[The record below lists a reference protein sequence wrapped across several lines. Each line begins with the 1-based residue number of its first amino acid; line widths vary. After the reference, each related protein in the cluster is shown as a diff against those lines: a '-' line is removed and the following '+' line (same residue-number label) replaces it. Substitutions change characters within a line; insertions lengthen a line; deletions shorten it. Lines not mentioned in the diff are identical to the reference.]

1 MKKIFLTVLCML
13 AVSVQLFAADY
24 WYVCLGSFEN
34 ETNAISYAG
43 KLNRNKIPVFISEHR
58 KQDGHVM
65 FRVIY
70 EKLFTDAESAAEFR
84 RKAAG
89 YSIVKRSGIN
99 DVWHTSEPFEA
110 WYICLGSFEKKLQ
123 AQNLVEI
130 FKRRNLETFI
140 SEYRKAGGQEVHYR
154 VLADR
159 PFIRPGD
166 AESVKRQWNDE
177 FLYDMGIKNAWLCRT
192 IKQENYVPLFPIQLI
207 VNVEGRKVPD
217 VDVNIDGIWNVH
229 SDSRGI
235 ASLPLEIEPGTHSMT
250 VYMKDGAIAEG
261 TFTVPESKLPE
272 IPENPENMDTPSEYT
287 EGQKEKRIIIIKDS
301 DTGSPVSNA
310 NVNIDEKWNTLTNES
325 GAVFLPD
332 EVKDGEHTMTVT
344 RGDEYVPTKGM
355 FTVVDSVI
363 PEQPQF
369 SIPKS
374 VDYSRIKII
383 LDWGEYP
390 TDLDSHVICGSH
402 HVYYSNMNEAGINL
416 DRDDTS
422 SYGPETITI
431 QDVKPGVPYE
441 YYVFN
446 YSDRDSGVYGT
457 RLSNSGAQVR
467 VYFDNEYKA
476 TYKIQPEQN
485 GITWHVFDIIDGN
498 QIVIHDAVTDRQL

>member
-1 MKKIFLTVLCML
+1 M
-13 AVSVQLFAADY
+13 AVSSQLFAADY
-24 WYVCLGSFEN
+24 WFVCLGSFEN
-34 ETNAISYAG
+34 EANAISYAG
-43 KLNRNKIPVFISEHR
+43 KLNRNKIPAFISEHR

-65 FRVIY
+65 FRVLY
-70 EKLFTDAESAAEFR
+70 EQIFTDAESAAEFR

-89 YSIVKRSGIN
+89 FSVVKRSGIN
-99 DVWHTSEPFEA
+99 DVWHSSEPVEA

-123 AQNLVEI
+123 AQKLVEI
-130 FKRRNLETFI
+130 FKGRNLETFI
-140 SEYRKAGGQEVHYR
+140 SEYRKTGGQEVHYR

-159 PFIRPGD
+159 PFIRAWQ

-177 FLYDMGIKNAWLCRT
+177 FLYDMGIKDAWLCRT
-192 IKQENYVPLFPIQLI
+192 IKQEKYVPLFPMQLI

-217 VDVNIDGIWNVH
+217 ADVNIDGIWNVH

-235 ASLPLEIEPGTHSMT
+235 ASLPLEIEAGTHSMT
-250 VYMKDGAIAEG
+250 VYMKDGAIAKG
-261 TFTVPESKLPE
+261 SFTVAAPKLPE
-272 IPENPENMDTPSEYT
+272 IPEILKKTDTPPEYT
-287 EGQKEKRIIIIKDS
+287 EEQKKKRVIIIKDS
-301 DTGSPVSNA
+301 DTGNPLSNA
-310 NVNIDEKWNTLTNES
+310 NVNIDEKWDTLTDES
-325 GAVFLPD
+325 GAAHLPD

-344 RGDEYVPTKGM
+344 RGDEYVPTKGL

-363 PEQPQF
+363 PEQPQV
-369 SIPKS
+369 SIPKA

-390 TDLDSHVICGSH
+390 SDLDSHVICGYH

-416 DRDDTS
+416 DRDDTTG
-422 SYGPETITI
+422 YGPETITI
-431 QDVKPGVPYE
+431 QDVSPSDLYE

-446 YSDRDSGVYGT
+446 YSDRDSGAYGT

-476 TYKIQPEQN
+476 AYKIQPEQN
-485 GITWHVFDIIDGN
+485 GITWHVFDIINGN